1 MNLCALWSIHGYLK
15 FVSYV
20 WVEER
25 KLLCQNPCLDRS
37 LRESVGF
44 RVLMIKGRLIPRA
57 QTMGLM
63 AL

>member
-1 MNLCALWSIHGYLK
+1 MNLSALWSVHGYLK
-15 FVSYV
+15 FVSYI
-20 WVEER
+20 WVGER
-25 KLLCQNPCLDRS
+25 KLLCQNLCLDRC

-44 RVLMIKGRLIPRA
+44 RVLMIKGRLIPRV